1 MELNNPTFI
10 DGMINFRKFSMIA
23 GVFDTLFR
31 FQQEEYGLLRLCAIT
46 NWMLEMPL
54 LSEEELEQLA
64 DVRSYIHVLH
74 SLTISHSLTL
84 CLQVPKAATTTSG
97 SSTSPKKKKRA
108 LNTMFARGPVDGS
121 ESPSQFKDQ
130 LLQQLQQQQQ
140 QQSQPLHG
148 TSGESSL
155 LVRKKKSK
163 KRKSSKAD
171 AAQIAVELEELRKQ
185 RRRPGSSSVWPFRCY
200 CQCATPFA
208 HSLSLSLCVEPRAMG
223 RRRTRGMVEQARTRA
238 VVHGVGGARDPT
250 RGDAAARAAGLD
262 RVLPRADRCRTQA
275 AGGHRARP
283 PLVPRGTRNLGR
295 HGARDTIDLGPAH
308 RVGAVD
314 RGERLILPSLIC
326 RYRYLC
332 CIADCAFALSIC
344 PTYLSLSLSFSH
356 MKSSR
361 LL

>member
-74 SLTISHSLTL
+74 SFTISHSLTL

-140 QQSQPLHG
+140 QSQPLHG

-155 LVRKKKSK
+155 LARKKKSK

-200 CQCATPFA
+200 CQCATP
-208 HSLSLSLCVEPRAMG
+208 SLTLSLSLALTVC
-223 RRRTRGMVEQARTRA
+223 
-238 VVHGVGGARDPT
+238 
-250 RGDAAARAAGLD
+250 RAASHG
-262 RVLPRADRCRTQA
+262 PKA
-275 AGGHRARP
+275 
-283 PLVPRGTRNLGR
+283 NSR
-295 HGARDTIDLGPAH
+295 HG
-308 RVGAVD
+308 
-314 RGERLILPSLIC
+314 
-326 RYRYLC
+326 
-332 CIADCAFALSIC
+332 
-344 PTYLSLSLSFSH
+344 
-356 MKSSR
+356 
-361 LL
+361 

>member
-74 SLTISHSLTL
+74 SLTISHSLTPSL
-84 CLQVPKAATTTSG
+84 THSLTHSLTVCLQVPKAATTTSG

-200 CQCATPFA
+200 CQCATP
-208 HSLSLSLCVEPRAMG
+208 SLTLSLSLALTVC
-223 RRRTRGMVEQARTRA
+223 
-238 VVHGVGGARDPT
+238 
-250 RGDAAARAAGLD
+250 RAASHG
-262 RVLPRADRCRTQA
+262 PKA
-275 AGGHRARP
+275 
-283 PLVPRGTRNLGR
+283 NSR
-295 HGARDTIDLGPAH
+295 HG
-308 RVGAVD
+308 
-314 RGERLILPSLIC
+314 
-326 RYRYLC
+326 
-332 CIADCAFALSIC
+332 
-344 PTYLSLSLSFSH
+344 
-356 MKSSR
+356 
-361 LL
+361 

>member
-1 MELNNPTFI
+1 MVPSLRHSSRTNYCNSYNNSSSNHNHFTVPAARAASWS
-10 DGMINFRKFSMIA
+10 GRKSPRSASRARPMPRRLRSSSRSCASSGAAPAVHRYGPFGVIA
-23 GVFDTLFR
+23 NV
-31 FQQEEYGLLRLCAIT
+31 Q
-46 NWMLEMPL
+46 
-54 LSEEELEQLA
+54 
-64 DVRSYIHVLH
+64 HLH
-74 SLTISHSLTL
+74 SLSL
-84 CLQVPKAATTTSG
+84 
-97 SSTSPKKKKRA
+97 
-108 LNTMFARGPVDGS
+108 
-121 ESPSQFKDQ
+121 
-130 LLQQLQQQQQ
+130 
-140 QQSQPLHG
+140 
-148 TSGESSL
+148 
-155 LVRKKKSK
+155 
-163 KRKSSKAD
+163 
-171 AAQIAVELEELRKQ
+171 
-185 RRRPGSSSVWPFRCY
+185 
-200 CQCATPFA
+200 
-208 HSLSLSLCVEPRAMG
+208 SLSLSLCVEPRAMG